1 LLARLESAAG
11 VFERDAA
18 AASVPDIDHPFFGRL
33 PIVAFVRL
41 QEIHTRHHRGQI
53 LPAPP

>member
-1 LLARLESAAG
+1 VNGAAAG

-33 PIVAFVRL
+33 PIVAFARL